1 MKDWKH
7 STSRPF
13 HYALHSSLAP
23 SRYKSMALQHGPAAL
38 ETVARL
44 RRLGKR
50 AGLQGAVSV
59 CLMEWTGVCIINTGT
74 DLELHEYSASVAFP
88 QLNLD
93 PHMKLP
99 CRLVG
104 HSRTHVFHKVTE
116 GRLQK

>member
-1 MKDWKH
+1 MPYNPL
-7 STSRPF
+7 SL
-13 HYALHSSLAP
+13 ALSIAP
-23 SRYKSMALQHGPAAL
+23 SRYKSMALQHNPAAL

-74 DLELHEYSASVAFP
+74 DLELHEYSGSVAFP

-93 PHMKLP
+93 THMKP
-99 CRLVG
+99 PSRLVG
-104 HSRTHVFHKVTE
+104 HSRTHIFHKVTE
-116 GRLQK
+116 GRVQK